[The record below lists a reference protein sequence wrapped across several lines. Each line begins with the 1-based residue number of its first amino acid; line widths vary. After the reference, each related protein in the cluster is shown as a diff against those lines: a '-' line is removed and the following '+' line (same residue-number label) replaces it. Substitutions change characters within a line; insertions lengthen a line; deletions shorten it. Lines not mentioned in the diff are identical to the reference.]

1 MKKGIALLLAT
12 LMCLSLTACG
22 GTGEQSSG
30 QDSSGEDTAA
40 PDYPTTNISCI
51 IPYGAGGTMDQLSRA
66 LFQSLSEDALPSN
79 VNFVVENVAG
89 GGGLVGTE
97 QGLTRAADGYT
108 IVGVN
113 GDLIINR
120 AIGATDIVLQEDFT
134 PIVCLQDEPY
144 CLIGPADGDCS
155 TLEGFINKLSSGD
168 NAVTVAITGL
178 GSPGGLATI
187 ALSNAFGCQI
197 RTVTY
202 DSSNDCA
209 LAVVTGECDAT
220 FINVSGVAGQ
230 IEAGTLKLLAVTS
243 AEESDSLPGTP
254 SLAQTYPEECG
265 DMDLRSVCFLG
276 IRSDADPAI
285 IEWLHNTLN
294 EGVASETYAELTESQ
309 MMTPKVWDIEGMTQY
324 CDEAYNYYVGLLAE

>member
-168 NAVTVAITGL
+168 NACLLYT
-178 GSPGGLATI
+178 SP
-187 ALSNAFGCQI
+187 SP
-197 RTVTY
+197 R
-202 DSSNDCA
+202 DS
-209 LAVVTGECDAT
+209 
-220 FINVSGVAGQ
+220 
-230 IEAGTLKLLAVTS
+230 
-243 AEESDSLPGTP
+243 
-254 SLAQTYPEECG
+254 
-265 DMDLRSVCFLG
+265 
-276 IRSDADPAI
+276 
-285 IEWLHNTLN
+285 
-294 EGVASETYAELTESQ
+294 
-309 MMTPKVWDIEGMTQY
+309 
-324 CDEAYNYYVGLLAE
+324 

>member
-134 PIVCLQDEPY
+134 PIVCPANFVKKFTIL
-144 CLIGPADGDCS
+144 CSKIGTKFERDVP
-155 TLEGFINKLSSGD
+155 K
-168 NAVTVAITGL
+168 
-178 GSPGGLATI
+178 
-187 ALSNAFGCQI
+187 
-197 RTVTY
+197 
-202 DSSNDCA
+202 
-209 LAVVTGECDAT
+209 
-220 FINVSGVAGQ
+220 
-230 IEAGTLKLLAVTS
+230 LKLVKQGKLWYS
-243 AEESDSLPGTP
+243 HF
-254 SLAQTYPEECG
+254 C
-265 DMDLRSVCFLG
+265 
-276 IRSDADPAI
+276 
-285 IEWLHNTLN
+285 
-294 EGVASETYAELTESQ
+294 
-309 MMTPKVWDIEGMTQY
+309 
-324 CDEAYNYYVGLLAE
+324 

>member
-220 FINVSGVAGQ
+220 FINVSGVAGR
-230 IEAGTLKLLAVTS
+230 LK
-243 AEESDSLPGTP
+243 
-254 SLAQTYPEECG
+254 
-265 DMDLRSVCFLG
+265 
-276 IRSDADPAI
+276 PA
-285 IEWLHNTLN
+285 
-294 EGVASETYAELTESQ
+294 
-309 MMTPKVWDIEGMTQY
+309 P
-324 CDEAYNYYVGLLAE
+324 